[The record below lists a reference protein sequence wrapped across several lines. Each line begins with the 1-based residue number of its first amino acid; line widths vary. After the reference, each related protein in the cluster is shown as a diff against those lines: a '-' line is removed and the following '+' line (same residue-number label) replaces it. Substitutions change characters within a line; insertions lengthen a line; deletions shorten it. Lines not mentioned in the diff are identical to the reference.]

1 VTAIRERFQV
11 VAAAAL
17 LFACASK
24 TPMLPVCPELEAM
37 QPLPDEQCLAD
48 PETREF
54 EEALVTLL
62 EDDTSPLLVRVEFD
76 PQAAIGAICADE
88 TSEQRQALSRRRL
101 GEQLPMISTLAP
113 GPVCL
118 AESRLDFNRMGQQI
132 AVARRLLRN
141 CARQARRVGA
151 AAERDPTAHG
161 AGAQASRTYLECSN
175 RHQRRLEQ
183 IWIFP
188 EQSIRGHLYLFEAT
202 PQASSREIAIR
213 VCSRD
218 RGSIERTGVSLG
230 GDELDDCMRSKGW
243 NPVK

>member
-1 VTAIRERFQV
+1 MTVIRERFQV

-24 TPMLPVCPELEAM
+24 TPTLPVCPELDAM

-54 EEALVTLL
+54 EEGLAVLL
-62 EDDTSPLLVRVEFD
+62 EDDASPLLVRVEFD
-76 PQAAIGAICADE
+76 PQAAIGAICADK
-88 TSEQRQALSRRRL
+88 TSEQRQALSRTRL

-118 AESRLDFNRMGQQI
+118 AGSRLDFNRMGQQI

-141 CARQARRVGA
+141 CARQAKRVGA
-151 AAERDPTAHG
+151 AAERNPTAHG

-188 EQSIRGHLYLFEAT
+188 QQSIRGYIYLFEAT
-202 PQASSREIAIR
+202 PRASSREIAIR
-213 VCSRD
+213 ACSRD
-218 RGSIERTGVSLG
+218 WGSIERTGVSLG
-230 GDELDDCMRSKGW
+230 GDDLEDCMRSKGW
-243 NPVK
+243 DPIK